1 MRNLVREKLFYLS
14 NSPNIV
20 SVNVSRR
27 GMRDRERACE
37 SMVDS
42 EEKGSF
48 WRLSTAGEIEIR
60 VELKETEHK

>member
-1 MRNLVREKLFYLS
+1 
-14 NSPNIV
+14 
-20 SVNVSRR
+20 
-27 GMRDRERACE
+27 MRDRERACE

-48 WRLSTAGEIEIR
+48 WRLSTAGEIEIT